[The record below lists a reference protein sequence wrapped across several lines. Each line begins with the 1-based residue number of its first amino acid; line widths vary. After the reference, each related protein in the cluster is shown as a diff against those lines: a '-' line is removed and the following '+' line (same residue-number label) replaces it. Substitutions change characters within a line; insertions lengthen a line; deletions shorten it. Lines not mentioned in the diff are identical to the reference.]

1 MVGVFFTWLHI
12 SFIVNKVFMFMH
24 VVIPEYH
31 DDQLK
36 VFMKKEQISDILF
49 FEGKCLVQ
57 GVTT

>member
-1 MVGVFFTWLHI
+1 
-12 SFIVNKVFMFMH
+12 MH
-24 VVIPEYH
+24 VVIPGYH